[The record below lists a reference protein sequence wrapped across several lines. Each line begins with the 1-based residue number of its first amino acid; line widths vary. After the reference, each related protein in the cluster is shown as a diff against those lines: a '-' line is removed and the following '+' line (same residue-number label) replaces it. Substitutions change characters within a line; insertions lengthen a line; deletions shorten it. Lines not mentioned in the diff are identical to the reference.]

1 MINMYWKLTHD
12 FFFFVVLSM
21 IKIRIV
27 VKTQKMSGQKGYAN
41 CLNLCNYFF
50 EGPTI
55 SVTLNETCA
64 TVNVGL
70 VG

>member
-1 MINMYWKLTHD
+1 
-12 FFFFVVLSM
+12 M

-50 EGPTI
+50 EEPTI